1 MTNNTQKFFEA
12 FAKTECNAYLGN
24 AYFNS
29 SALQNPAFQAEAAG
43 YLAGLLDDYQARPDA
58 ENWLDFQ
65 VYRNEETDTY
75 QAEVTVALGGPTA
88 SFTYDSYRDRLT
100 FNYSWAGES
109 LSVDVDTDA
118 GAGADVAQLI
128 RDYAEA

>member
-1 MTNNTQKFFEA
+1 MTNDTQKFFEA

-29 SALQNPAFQAEAAG
+29 SALLSPEFQADAAKALAG
-43 YLAGLLDDYQARPDA
+43 YLESPDA
-58 ENWLDFQ
+58 ESWLDFQ
-65 VYRNEETDTY
+65 VYRNDGSDEY
-75 QAEVTVALGGPTA
+75 QAEVTVTLGGPTA

-100 FNYSWAGES
+100 FDYSWAGES

>member
-1 MTNNTQKFFEA
+1 MTNDTQKFFDT
-12 FAKTECNAYLGN
+12 FAATGCRAYIGD

-29 SALQNPAFQAEAAG
+29 SALHSQEFQADAAKALAT
-43 YLAGLLDDYQARPDA
+43 YLDAALDVDP
-58 ENWLDFQ
+58 WLDFQ
-65 VYRNEETDTY
+65 VYRNDNGEY
-75 QAEVTVALGGPTA
+75 QAEATVALGGPTA

-100 FNYSWAGES
+100 FNYSWASES

>member
-1 MTNNTQKFFEA
+1 MTNNTQKFFDTFTA
-12 FAKTECNAYLGN
+12 TGCRAYIGD

-29 SALQNPAFQAEAAG
+29 SALHSPEFQAEAAG

-65 VYRNEETDTY
+65 VYRNEEADT
-75 QAEVTVALGGPTA
+75 VTVALGGPTA

-128 RDYAEA
+128 REYAEG

>member
-29 SALQNPAFQAEAAG
+29 SALLSPEFQADAAKALAT
-43 YLAGLLDDYQARPDA
+43 YLDAALDVDS
-58 ENWLDFQ
+58 WLDFQ
-65 VYRNEETDTY
+65 VYRNDGSDEY
-75 QAEVTVALGGPTA
+75 QAETTVALGGPTA

-100 FNYSWAGES
+100 FDYSWAGES

-128 RDYAEA
+128 RDYSEA

>member
-24 AYFNS
+24 AYFNP
-29 SALQNPAFQAEAAG
+29 SALCNPEFQAEAAG
-43 YLAGLLDDYQARPDA
+43 YLAGLLDDYRDRPDA

-75 QAEVTVALGGPTA
+75 QAEVTVALGGPIA

-100 FNYSWAGES
+100 FDYSWASES

-118 GAGADVAQLI
+118 GAGADLAQLI
-128 RDYAEA
+128 RGYAEA

>member
-1 MTNNTQKFFEA
+1 MANNTQIFFDA
-12 FAKTECNAYLGN
+12 FTATGCLACLGN
-24 AYFNS
+24 ASFNN
-29 SALQNPAFQAEAAG
+29 SALRNPEFLAEAAG
-43 YLAGLLDDYQARPDA
+43 YLAGLLDDYRDRPTV

-65 VYRNEETDTY
+65 VYRNESGEY
-75 QAEVTVALGGPTA
+75 QAEITVTLGGPTA

-100 FNYSWAGES
+100 FDYSWAGES

>member
-1 MTNNTQKFFEA
+1 MANNTQIFFDTFTA
-12 FAKTECNAYLGN
+12 TGCHAYIGN
-24 AYFNS
+24 AYFNN
-29 SALQNPAFQAEAAG
+29 SALCNPEFLERAAKALAG
-43 YLAGLLDDYQARPDA
+43 YLESPDA
-58 ENWLDFQ
+58 ESWLDLQ
-65 VYRNEETDTY
+65 VYRNENADAY
-75 QAEVTVALGGPTA
+75 QAEATVVLGGPTA

-100 FNYSWAGES
+100 FDYSWAGES

>member
-1 MTNNTQKFFEA
+1 MANNTQIFFDA
-12 FAKTECNAYLGN
+12 FTATGCHAYLGN
-24 AYFNS
+24 ASFNN
-29 SALQNPAFQAEAAG
+29 SALRNPEFLAEAAG
-43 YLAGLLDDYQARPDA
+43 YLAGLLDDYRDRPTV

-65 VYRNEETDTY
+65 VYRNESGEY
-75 QAEVTVALGGPTA
+75 QAEITVTLGGPTA

-100 FNYSWAGES
+100 FDYSWAGES

>member
-1 MTNNTQKFFEA
+1 MTNATAFYEA

-24 AYFNS
+24 AYFNTG
-29 SALQNPAFQAEAAG
+29 ALRNPEFQAEAAG

-65 VYRNEETDTY
+65 VYRNEEADTY
-75 QAEVTVALGGPTA
+75 RAEVTVALGGPTA
-88 SFTYDSYRDRLT
+88 SFTYDSYREQLT
-100 FNYSWAGES
+100 FNYSWAGENIA
-109 LSVDVDTDA
+109 VDIDTDA
-118 GAGADVAQLI
+118 GAGAEVAQLI

>member
-12 FAKTECNAYLGN
+12 FAKTGCNAYLGN
-24 AYFNS
+24 AYFNPG
-29 SALQNPAFQAEAAG
+29 ALRNPEFQAEAAG

-75 QAEVTVALGGPTA
+75 RAEVTVTLGGPTA
-88 SFTYDSYRDRLT
+88 SFTYD
-100 FNYSWAGES
+100 S

-118 GAGADVAQLI
+118 GAGLDLAQLI
-128 RDYAEA
+128 RDYSEA

>member
-1 MTNNTQKFFEA
+1 MANNTQIFYDT
-12 FAKTECNAYLGN
+12 FAATDSNAYLGN
-24 AYFNS
+24 VFFNNAALRNPEFLADAAKALAAYLEN
-29 SALQNPAFQAEAAG
+29 
-43 YLAGLLDDYQARPDA
+43 PDA
-58 ENWLDFQ
+58 ESWLDFQ
-65 VYRNEETDTY
+65 VYRNKDGEY

-100 FNYSWAGES
+100 FDYSWAGES

-128 RDYAEA
+128 RDYAES

>member
-1 MTNNTQKFFEA
+1 MTFRD
-12 FAKTECNAYLGN
+12 YL
-24 AYFNS
+24 YI
-29 SALQNPAFQAEAAG
+29 AAVA
-43 YLAGLLDDYQARPDA
+43 LAGFA
-58 ENWLDFQ
+58 F
-65 VYRNEETDTY
+65 V
-75 QAEVTVALGGPTA
+75 VTALGGPTA

-100 FNYSWAGES
+100 FNYSWASES

>member
-1 MTNNTQKFFEA
+1 MTNDTQKFFEA

-24 AYFNS
+24 AYFNA
-29 SALQNPAFQAEAAG
+29 SALRNPEFQADAAKALAT
-43 YLAGLLDDYQARPDA
+43 YLDAALDVDS
-58 ENWLDFQ
+58 WLDFQ
-65 VYRNEETDTY
+65 VYRNDGSDEY
-75 QAEVTVALGGPTA
+75 QAETTVALGGPTA

-100 FNYSWAGES
+100 FDYSWAGES

>member
-1 MTNNTQKFFEA
+1 MTNNTQKFFDTFTA
-12 FAKTECNAYLGN
+12 TGCRAYIGD

-29 SALQNPAFQAEAAG
+29 SALHSPEFQADAANALAT
-43 YLAGLLDDYQARPDA
+43 YLEDQDA
-58 ENWLDFQ
+58 EAWLDFQ
-65 VYRNEETDTY
+65 VYRNDNGEY
-75 QAEVTVALGGPTA
+75 QAEATVALGGPTA
-88 SFTYDSYRDRLT
+88 SFTYDSYRDQLT
-100 FNYSWAGES
+100 FNYSWASES